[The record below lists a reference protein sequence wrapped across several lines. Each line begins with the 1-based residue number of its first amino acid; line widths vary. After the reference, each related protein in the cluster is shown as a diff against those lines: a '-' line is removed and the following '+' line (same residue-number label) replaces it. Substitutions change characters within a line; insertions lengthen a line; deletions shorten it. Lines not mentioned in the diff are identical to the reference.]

1 MLHGRGKCC
10 IRAVK
15 YSPYGYAAK
24 GGASVMHKQSGTS
37 ECQVKAGRAAC
48 VPRSRFMPGRTWPA
62 SLMGKGM
69 GLKVSRLAM
78 AVCCA
83 AGMVTGLLC
92 VAGPAVAQQASWD
105 DGQDDTPMKPVVDGQ
120 TSGGT
125 SAFES
130 AAAPLAA
137 SASVPYKHYSNNR
150 QTNARLNAV
159 FDIIATQGDGL
170 VWDSEH
176 HLVQP
181 KTPVGNAAEGGAGA
195 AGVKTAAVSA
205 PKVKTAA
212 VGGPASAALAASS
225 ATTTVASA
233 AAPIGASTPSTP
245 SAPPAPVP
253 QTWAFAA
260 SGSLQET
267 LISWARQAGWETP
280 AWQASQPYT
289 IMSTQPITGTFL
301 DAVKAIATAEPGL
314 DINVSM
320 TKRTLK
326 IVDHKGI

>member
-1 MLHGRGKCC
+1 
-10 IRAVK
+10 
-15 YSPYGYAAK
+15 
-24 GGASVMHKQSGTS
+24 MHKQSGTS
-37 ECQVKAGRAAC
+37 ECQVKAGLAAN
-48 VPRSRFMPGRTWPA
+48 VPRSRFMPGRSWPA

-78 AVCCA
+78 ALYCA
-83 AGMVTGLLC
+83 AGMMTGLLC

-105 DGQDDTPMKPVVDGQ
+105 DGQDDIPLKPVAD
-120 TSGGT
+120 GGT
-125 SAFES
+125 SAS
-130 AAAPLAA
+130 APVAA
-137 SASVPYKHYSNNR
+137 SASVPYRHYSNNR

-181 KTPVGNAAEGGAGA
+181 KMPVGNVAATGAGTAGVQTA
-195 AGVKTAAVSA
+195 AVPVPNVKTAAVS
-205 PKVKTAA
+205 V
-212 VGGPASAALAASS
+212 PASEAHAASS
-225 ATTTVASA
+225 PTTTIASA
-233 AAPIGASTPSTP
+233 GAPIGASTPPTP
-245 SAPPAPVP
+245 SVPPAPAP

-314 DINVSM
+314 DINMSM